1 MTRLPK
7 TPTISRCIL
16 AATLTLTVVGHPNI
30 VGAALVAAR
39 PASPSMPSIP
49 AAGPTLFNA
58 ILFVTQVPTKMDI
71 NMTTSTFNNHMGGV
85 QNVARGGD
93 LWVRFADGT
102 LRNLTQAAGY
112 GDPDG
117 FQGSNS
123 IAVRDPAVHWDGH
136 KALFSMVVGSPAT
149 ASEIITPVWQI
160 YEVSGFDFVTS
171 TVVMTK
177 VANQP
182 SGFNNITPIYGTDD
196 RVIFTSDRPWPRS
209 GSGAS
214 HLYPMLDEY
223 NLRPTN
229 TGLWSLD
236 PNSGNLKLL
245 DASPSGD
252 FAPSIDSYGRLIFVR
267 WDHLERDQQHDIDYK
282 LTGQQYGGNCIFC
295 TFNYSDE
302 AITATKLLT
311 NVEAFPEPRPN
322 TLWLSNTNF
331 SGHHMNEFIPWAI
344 NEDGSG
350 GETINHVGRHEL
362 LKDIPPAF
370 TDDPALQP
378 LNPAAMFNQTR
389 TKWFIQMREDSAH
402 PGVYFGVNLLELTH
416 ASGQII
422 SMTGSYSPF
431 LSADKMGLAYITH
444 QETMSTSGSL
454 PNSTGHYRDPLPM
467 SNGTLIAAHTTITG
481 FEAPVPPPSTWL
493 QSKFDFRLR
502 TLKVSGGYYVPDQ
515 ALTAGIAKS
524 ITYWYSPT
532 LALSYSG
539 NLWELQPVEV
549 QARPRPSTLQAAG
562 VALPEQSV
570 FTQTGVDV
578 STLQAWM
585 AQNNLGLAI
594 MRNVTR
600 RDAADL
606 QQPFNL
612 KVGTLGGTQTV
623 TGTGKVYSITTMQF
637 MQADQIRGVGGITNT
652 VAGRRVLAQP
662 MHDVAASAANLPV
675 GANPMG
681 SAVIGDD
688 GSVAAF
694 VPARRPVSWQLMDAN
709 GQPVVRERFWLTY
722 QPGEIRV
729 CAACHG
735 LNSADQAGNTL
746 PQNSPQALVALLN
759 NWKQMQTVATATP
772 TTTATATPTMTATP
786 TATATPTQIVT
797 GTLPT
802 SATATATPIVAD
814 TPTPTLT
821 PTATSMTTEVPI
833 VPTVTNTP
841 SPLTQFTFLPLTTR

>member
-1 MTRLPK
+1 MKRP
-7 TPTISRCIL
+7 PTISMTILARGLL
-16 AATLTLTVVGHPNI
+16 AATLTLTVVGQPN
-30 VGAALVAAR
+30 VGAALAAVR
-39 PASPSMPSIP
+39 PASPLIP
-49 AAGPTLFNA
+49 ATGPTLSNA

-93 LWVRFADGT
+93 LWIRYADGT

-117 FQGSNS
+117 FQGSHS

-149 ASEIITPVWQI
+149 ASEVITPVWQI

-171 TVVMTK
+171 TVLITK

-182 SGFNNITPIYGTDD
+182 SGYNNITPIYGTDD
-196 RVIFTSDRPWPRS
+196 RVIFTSDRPWT
-209 GSGAS
+209 GAS
-214 HLYPMLDEY
+214 HRYPMLDEY

-267 WDHLERDQQHDIDYK
+267 WDHLERDQQHDVDYK
-282 LTGQQYGGNCIFC
+282 QTGQQYGGNCIFC
-295 TFNYSDE
+295 TFNFSDE

-311 NVEAFPEPRPN
+311 NVEVFPEPRPN
-322 TLWLSNTNF
+322 TLWLSNTNL

-362 LKDIPPAF
+362 LKNIPPAF

-378 LNPAAMFNQTR
+378 LNPAVMYNQTR
-389 TKWFIQMREDSAH
+389 TKWFIQMREDGAH

-422 SMTGSYSPF
+422 SMTGSYSPI

-467 SNGTLIAAHTTITG
+467 SDGTLIAAHTTITG

-515 ALTAGIAKS
+515 ALTSGISKS

-549 QARPRPSTLQAAG
+549 RARPRPNMLQAAG
-562 VALPEQSV
+562 VGLPEQSV

-585 AQNNLGLAI
+585 TQNNLGLAI

-637 MQADQIRGVGGITNT
+637 MQADQIRGFGGITNT
-652 VAGRRVLAQP
+652 ATGRRVLAQP
-662 MHDVAASAANLPV
+662 MHDPVASAANLPV
-675 GANPMG
+675 GMNPAG
-681 SAVIGDD
+681 SVVIGDD

-694 VPARRPVSWQLMDAN
+694 VPARRPISWQLMDAN
-709 GQPVVRERFWLTY
+709 GQSVVRERFWLTY

-759 NWKQMQTVATATP
+759 NWKQMQTVATP
-772 TTTATATPTMTATP
+772 TATATVIPTMTATP
-786 TATATPTQIVT
+786 TPTQIAT
-797 GTLPT
+797 GTVPA
-802 SATATATPIVAD
+802 SVTATSTPLVTD

-821 PTATSMTTEVPI
+821 PPTTGLPTGTS
-833 VPTVTNTP
+833 TP
-841 SPLTQFTFLPLTTR
+841 QRMTQFTFLPLTTR